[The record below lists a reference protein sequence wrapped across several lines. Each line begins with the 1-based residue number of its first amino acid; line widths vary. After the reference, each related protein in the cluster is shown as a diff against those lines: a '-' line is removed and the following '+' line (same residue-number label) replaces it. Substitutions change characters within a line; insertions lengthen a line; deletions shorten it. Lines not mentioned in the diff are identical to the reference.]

1 MLITMFFMG
10 VSILRNRLNPY
21 NSLYVN
27 KLQVFRSIGDML
39 IGSKIPPQADIIKF
53 VITGGDPRVAGCG
66 AVCQAKID
74 KASSDAVQDILLSL
88 DS

>member
-1 MLITMFFMG
+1 
-10 VSILRNRLNPY
+10 
-21 NSLYVN
+21 
-27 KLQVFRSIGDML
+27 ML
-39 IGSKIPPQADIIKF
+39 IGSKISPQADIIEF

-74 KASSDAVQDILLSL
+74 KASDAVQDSLLSL

>member
-1 MLITMFFMG
+1 
-10 VSILRNRLNPY
+10 
-21 NSLYVN
+21 
-27 KLQVFRSIGDML
+27 ML
-39 IGSKIPPQADIIKF
+39 IGSKIPPQADIIEF

-74 KASSDAVQDILLSL
+74 KASSDTVQDILLSM